1 MRLICP
7 NCDAQYEVDEG
18 AIPQGGRD
26 VQCSNCG
33 HAWFQTPADAMAEAD
48 ADLDVPAAPVVSTPP
63 PPKPAAPKPGPA
75 DPAPAPVA
83 AEPVASA
90 EVSPAPAP
98 ATGPV
103 RRTLDENLLNVLR
116 EEAAR
121 EAAERRAE
129 AGRGIETQPELGL
142 PEAGRRPTEPAAVE
156 APVPDHPVI
165 ERPNARRDLLPD
177 IEEINSTLR
186 PGSETRETDRTP
198 PPAAVPRRASFRRGF
213 LSVLLI
219 AVVLV
224 VLYTTAPQISA
235 RFPALAGAMTA
246 YVEGVDAL
254 RVWLDMVMKSAAD
267 GLHSLT
273 GDS

>member
-7 NCDAQYEVDEG
+7 NCDAQYEVDDG

-33 HAWFQTPADAMAEAD
+33 HAWFQMPADAMAEAD
-48 ADLDVPAAPVVSTPP
+48 ADLDVPAVPVSPP
-63 PPKPAAPKPGPA
+63 PLPAKPAEPKPAAA
-75 DPAPAPVA
+75 EPVA

-90 EVSPAPAP
+90 QVSPGSAPAP

-142 PEAGRRPTEPAAVE
+142 PEAGRRPPGPAAVE
-156 APVPDHPVI
+156 APVPGHPVT

-177 IEEINSTLR
+177 IEEINSTLH
-186 PGSETRETDRTP
+186 PGSETRATDGTP
-198 PPAAVPRRASFRRGF
+198 PPAAVPQRSSFRSGF